1 MDIGFTGTQLGCT
14 AQQKATVRRLLIE
27 MDPEGVAHG
36 DCIGA
41 DAEFHAIALQ
51 LGKWIRIHP
60 PYKGSKRAYCEEW
73 NEILPGKDY
82 LDRNKDIV
90 NGVDYLIAC
99 PEGDEEVLRSGTWS
113 TVRYARK
120 VGVPVIVVNPDG
132 KVAVE
137 P

>member
-1 MDIGFTGTQLGCT
+1 MEIGFTGTQLGMT
-14 AQQKATVRRLLIE
+14 LEQKDTVRRLLEE
-27 MDPEGVAHG
+27 MDPTGVAHG

-41 DAEFHAIALQ
+41 DMEFHHIALQ

-60 PYKGSKRAYCEEW
+60 PKKGEKRAHCKEW
-73 NEILPGKDY
+73 NEIMPAKEY

-90 NGVDYLIAC
+90 DSVEFLIAC
-99 PEGDEEVLRSGTWS
+99 PAEEEEQLRSGTWS

-120 VGVPVIVVNPDG
+120 VGVSVIVVNPDG

>member
-1 MDIGFTGTQLGCT
+1 MTIS
-14 AQQKATVRRLLIE
+14 QKETVRRLLEE
-27 MDPEGVAHG
+27 MEPSGVAHG

-41 DAEFHAIALQ
+41 DMEFHNIALQ

-60 PYKGSKRAYCEEW
+60 PIKGAKRAHCKEW
-73 NEILPGKDY
+73 NEIMPAKDY
-82 LDRNKDIV
+82 LVRNQDIV

-99 PEGDEEVLRSGTWS
+99 PEQDEEIVRSGTWS
-113 TVRYARK
+113 TVRYARRK
-120 VGVPVIVVNPDG
+120 GVPVILVLPSG